1 LKQILPLRSL
11 SAHLAAM
18 GSVRHA
24 TRAAS
29 RSRSPRQSS
38 EKTLSRDEIYEIAH
52 QVAATKFDR
61 VKESTVHCPKYNGL
75 TTELSKYLSADPP
88 AGYETPARQVRPTK
102 IANNVLELVGN
113 TPMVRLDRIR
123 KVVDV
128 EPTLL
133 GKCEYFSAGGSVKD
147 RIALRMI
154 RDAEAE
160 GILKPGDTII
170 EATSGNTGVGLCMA
184 GAVLG
189 YNVIITLPQ
198 KMSGEKLNMM
208 KGLGALILRTPTSA
222 AWNDDDSH
230 IMLARRIKEAIGP
243 RAHCL
248 DQYQNKGN
256 VLAHY
261 DTTAEEILEQTDGGK
276 LMTHLVMS
284 AGTGGTLTGIS
295 RKIKEKAPHVTVVAV
310 DPQGSILAVP
320 DSMNDKDRLQAY
332 HVEGIGYDFFPTVL
346 EQKSA
351 DVWMKS
357 NDRDSFQYARALIRH
372 EGVMIGGS
380 CGSAMH
386 GAVDYIRQAK
396 LGADSTVVVLFP
408 DATRNYMSK
417 FLSDDWMKDNGFGD
431 VKDL

>member
-1 LKQILPLRSL
+1 
-11 SAHLAAM
+11 
-18 GSVRHA
+18 
-24 TRAAS
+24 
-29 RSRSPRQSS
+29 
-38 EKTLSRDEIYEIAH
+38 
-52 QVAATKFDR
+52 
-61 VKESTVHCPKYNGL
+61 
-75 TTELSKYLSADPP
+75 
-88 AGYETPARQVRPTK
+88 
-102 IANNVLELVGN
+102 
-113 TPMVRLDRIR
+113 MVRLDRIA
-123 KVVDV
+123 KVLNI
-128 EPTLL
+128 EAQML

-154 RDAEAE
+154 QDAENE

-189 YNVIITLPQ
+189 YNIINALPQ

-208 KGLGALILRTPTSA
+208 KGLGALILRTPTEA
-222 AWNDDDSH
+222 AWNDDNSH

-243 RAHCL
+243 QAHVL

-276 LMTHLVMS
+276 EMTHLVLS

-295 RKIKEKAPHVTVVAV
+295 RKIKEKAPHVTVVGV

-320 DSMNDKDRLQAY
+320 DSLNDKDRLKGYQ
-332 HVEGIGYDFFPTVL
+332 VEGIGYDFFPTVL
-346 EQKSA
+346 QQSSA
-351 DVWMKS
+351 DVWVKS
-357 NDRDSFQYARALIRH
+357 NDADSFQYARALIRH
-372 EGVMIGGS
+372 EGLMIGGS

-386 GAVDYIRQAK
+386 GAVDYIRREK
-396 LGADSTVVVLFP
+396 LGKDAKVVVLFP

-417 FLSDDWMKDNGFGD
+417 FLDDAWMQNTGFGH

>member
-1 LKQILPLRSL
+1 
-11 SAHLAAM
+11 
-18 GSVRHA
+18 
-24 TRAAS
+24 
-29 RSRSPRQSS
+29 
-38 EKTLSRDEIYEIAH
+38 
-52 QVAATKFDR
+52 
-61 VKESTVHCPKYNGL
+61 VKEPTVHCPKYNGL
-75 TTELSKYLSADPP
+75 TTELAQLLSPNPP
-88 AGYETPARQVRPTK
+88 AGYTTPARQVRPTK

-113 TPMVRLDRIR
+113 TPMVRLDRIA
-123 KVVDV
+123 KVLNI
-128 EPTLL
+128 EAQML

-154 RDAEAE
+154 QDAEKE

-208 KGLGALILRTPTSA
+208 KGLGALILRTPTEA
-222 AWNDDDSH
+222 AWNDDNSH

-243 RAHCL
+243 QAHVL

-276 LMTHLVMS
+276 EMTHLVLS

-295 RKIKEKAPHVTVVAV
+295 RKIKEKAPHVTVVGV

-320 DSMNDKDRLQAY
+320 DSLNDKDRLKGYQ
-332 HVEGIGYDFFPTVL
+332 VEGIGYDFFPTVL
-346 EQKSA
+346 QQSSA
-351 DVWMKS
+351 DVWVKS
-357 NDRDSFQYARALIRH
+357 NDADSFQYARALIRH
-372 EGVMIGGS
+372 EGLMIGGS

-386 GAVDYIRQAK
+386 GAVDYIRREK
-396 LGADSTVVVLFP
+396 LGKDAKVVVLFP

-417 FLSDDWMKDNGFGD
+417 FLDDAWMQNTGFGH